1 VTELFASGRII
12 DIIAAFMLIEC
23 LVLVVWRR
31 QSGSG
36 LAVSALLANLAA
48 GAAMMFSLR
57 AALLGRPWQII
68 SLWLIL
74 ALLAHAADLKIRWA
88 KA

>member
-1 VTELFASGRII
+1 MTELFASGRII
-12 DIIAAFMLIEC
+12 DIIVAFMLIEC
-23 LVLVVWRR
+23 LVLIVWRK

-36 LAVSALLANLAA
+36 LSVSALVANLAA
-48 GAAMMFSLR
+48 GAAMMLSLR